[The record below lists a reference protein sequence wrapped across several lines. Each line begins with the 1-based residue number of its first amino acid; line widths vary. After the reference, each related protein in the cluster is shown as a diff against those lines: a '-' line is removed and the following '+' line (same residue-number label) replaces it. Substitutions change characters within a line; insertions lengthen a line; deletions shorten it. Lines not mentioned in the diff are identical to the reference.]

1 MTGRPDMPP
10 PPVPAGDAA
19 ALLRQ
24 AAAHAASLALLD
36 AVQHLQRVT
45 MLTEAA
51 MATALQRAAEEDR
64 KGSDPALGSIMA
76 IQAAALAHFEA
87 AGLAA
92 IKLFQA
98 VPKD

>member
-1 MTGRPDMPP
+1 MTGQPEVP

-19 ALLRQ
+19 AMLRQ

-51 MATALQRAAEEDR
+51 TATVLQRAMDGER
-64 KGSDPALGSIMA
+64 KGPDPALEPIAA
-76 IQAAALAHFEA
+76 IQGAALAHFEA

-92 IKLFQA
+92 LRLFEA
-98 VPKD
+98 LPKD